1 MRIKLFEMFNQN
13 DYYVSITYD
22 EYSDSKLT
30 EFTPMEVDLI
40 NSLKFKKHWNR
51 GYNLVDIIFRD

>member
-22 EYSDSKLT
+22 EYSDMVDNKLT
-30 EFTPMEVDLI
+30 EFTPKEVDLI

-51 GYNLVDIIFRD
+51 GYN